1 MFFISLYETTLLSL
15 MERGQEFWLL
25 SSWEEGLAR
34 ACPLR
39 EEGISS
45 LHSAMPKIAVCLTN

>member
-1 MFFISLYETTLLSL
+1 